1 MGPGNGT
8 TVEAINQK
16 PKISVRLNQ
25 YFTRFYELFVNARLR
40 SATISSC
47 IVALGQQLCGS

>member
-8 TVEAINQK
+8 TLDAINAK

-25 YFTRFYELFVNARLR
+25 YFTRFYELFLNPRLR
-40 SATISSC
+40 NSTISSSV
-47 IVALGQQLCGS
+47 VALSQQLCGS